1 MLTISR
7 GTQASG
13 SAAAAQNALKAFS
26 GLTLLRTSTDLL
38 KNSAA
43 ALSATSAV
51 RRVVVTVRVI
61 RFLAMIFVSFKI
73 YFDAAGAAPA
83 KSAAPFLDYMN
94 IIPQI
99 DELNSQKV

>member
-26 GLTLLRTSTDLL
+26 GLTLPRTSTVLL

-51 RRVVVTVRVI
+51 MLVVVTVRVI
-61 RFLAMIFVSFKI
+61 RFLAMILSPLKYI
-73 YFDAAGAAPA
+73 FDAAGAAPA
-83 KSAAPFLDYMN
+83 KSAAPYLDYMN
-94 IIPQI
+94 IIAQI
-99 DELNSQKV
+99 DELTLQKV